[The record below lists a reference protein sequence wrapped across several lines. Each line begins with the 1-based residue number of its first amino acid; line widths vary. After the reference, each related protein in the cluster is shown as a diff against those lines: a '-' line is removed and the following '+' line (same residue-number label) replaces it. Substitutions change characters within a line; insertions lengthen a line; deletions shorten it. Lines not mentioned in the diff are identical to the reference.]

1 MSDINES
8 FFQGDEDFNPFEITP
23 FATEILNNYKK
34 TVEKFEEGVN
44 AEDVL
49 MVICGLYIQIRET
62 MDSDFLMSTINSA
75 LYITEQ
81 IIQKNSVNYPGR
93 YPTSK
98 AEAELKYEIEKMF
111 EGFNL
116 DD

>member
-8 FFQGDEDFNPFEITP
+8 FFSGENDFNPFEITP
-23 FATEILNNYKK
+23 FATKILNDFKK
-34 TVEKFEEGVN
+34 TVEESDNEVQ

-49 MVICGLYIQIRET
+49 MVICGLYIQIREA

-81 IIQKNSVNYPGR
+81 IIQKNSINYPGR

-111 EGFNL
+111 QDFNINE
-116 DD
+116 